1 MPNETDVTSSNPL
14 LLSCADMSKKKKK
27 KQKKKRTIIEP
38 KSFGPSYSKLPT
50 KFGTKFLERKMLGVL
65 LVGSPSVLLVLRKT

>member
-27 KQKKKRTIIEP
+27 LQKKRTIIEP